1 MRRFLFVVLINF
13 SLSIFAQTYQR
24 NSGETKELFAERLK
38 PIRNSGIQGE
48 VLEVSRW
55 NSLVKP
61 VFAFYDYS
69 EPGIEN
75 GKKNG
80 FNYTYV
86 DGYIFVPVAN
96 SRYAKIFIDTY
107 AEEGATAEIES
118 VFFANV
124 DKDLDKELGVLVSW
138 DQSRHYGMSGKL
150 YQVYFYDYPKFISK
164 NIKLKP
170 IEMKKF
176 KMEFDGTNDAGE
188 KSGAIFNTTSKIKAE
203 LKRLGF

>member
-1 MRRFLFVVLINF
+1 MRKFLFLVFIN
-13 SLSIFAQTYQR
+13 LGVSIFAQSYQR
-24 NSGETKELFAERLK
+24 NIGETKELFVERLK
-38 PIRNSGIQGE
+38 PIQNSEIQGE
-48 VLEVSRW
+48 VLEVNQW

-61 VFAFYDYS
+61 VFAFYEYS
-69 EPGIEN
+69 ETGIEN

-80 FNYTYV
+80 LNYTYV
-86 DGYIFVPVAN
+86 DGYIFAPVAN
-96 SRYAKIFIDTY
+96 NRYAKIFIDTY
-107 AEEGATAEIES
+107 AEEGATAYIES
-118 VFFANV
+118 VFFANA

-150 YQVYFYDYPKFISK
+150 YQVYFYDYPKLISK

-170 IEMKKF
+170 IEIKKF

>member
-38 PIRNSGIQGE
+38 PIRNSEIQGE

-118 VFFANV
+118 VFFANA

-176 KMEFDGTNDAGE
+176 KMEFDGTNDTGE